1 MIDDWEDWED
11 WEDFTVP
18 ILNEMDIKKIN
29 DQKAIEESDNKLTE
43 DLFNISE
50 VVAENT
56 LTMVDKS
63 AKTPPQNNKIK
74 ITSKRKILNNVNNRE
89 NQIKIAVLNKE
100 IKAKEKKM
108 RDVFGDSDI
117 IDEYDYIAE
126 NMTR

>member
-1 MIDDWEDWED
+1 MIEDWED

-18 ILNEMDIKKIN
+18 ILNEIDIKKIN

-50 VVAENT
+50 IVAENT
-56 LTMVDKS
+56 LTLVDKS